1 MDLKNFASQLIME
14 KIGSTTD
21 KGVAASALDNL
32 TRGNNSFDLGDLVAQ
47 FTGAG
52 GDLAAKAQSW
62 LGDGANDSIS
72 ASQVEQA
79 LGGDKIEAFARQM
92 GISKDEASHNLS
104 DILPQLIDKSSRG
117 GELLNS
123 ISGEG
128 SLFSIASR
136 FFK

>member
-32 TRGNNSFDLGDLVAQ
+32 TRGNKSFDLGDLVAQ

-117 GELLNS
+117 GKLLNS
-123 ISGEG
+123 IGGEG
-128 SLFSIASR
+128 SLFRIASR